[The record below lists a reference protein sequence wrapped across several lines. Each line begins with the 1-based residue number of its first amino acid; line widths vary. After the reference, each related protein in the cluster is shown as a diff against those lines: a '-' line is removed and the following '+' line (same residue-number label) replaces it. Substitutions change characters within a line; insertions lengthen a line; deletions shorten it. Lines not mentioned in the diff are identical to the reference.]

1 MDPNVRISGLAE
13 VKEAELRAR
22 IERKIDGHKK
32 ADSDKKRRYAPS
44 EYVDAATVMRLL
56 QQQGGCCCHCN
67 EEVLLQWK
75 ESAGTRDT
83 RQFSIDRIN
92 NDVAHTKNNVV
103 VSCLRCNN
111 AHA

>member
-1 MDPNVRISGLAE
+1 MRISGLAE

-32 ADSDKKRRYAPS
+32 ADSEKKRCYASS